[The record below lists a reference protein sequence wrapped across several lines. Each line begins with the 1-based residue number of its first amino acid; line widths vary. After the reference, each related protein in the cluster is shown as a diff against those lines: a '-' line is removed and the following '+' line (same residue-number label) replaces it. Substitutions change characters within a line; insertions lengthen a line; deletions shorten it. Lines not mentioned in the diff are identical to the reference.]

1 VAAEASVTTEV
12 FRRVTSALDAARIPY
27 MLTGSF
33 ASSHWGASR
42 ATQDIDLV
50 IDPTAEGLTQL
61 VRSLPAGEYYAD
73 LNTALEAHARRGMFN
88 VIDLATGWKLDF
100 IVKKARPFSAEE
112 FGRRKRVVID
122 GLPLF
127 IATAED
133 TVVSKLEWAKR
144 GGSTRQIE
152 DAAGIIRVQAG
163 LDHEYIRRW
172 VRELG
177 LEAQWAEATK
187 APGR

>member
-1 VAAEASVTTEV
+1 MTTEV
-12 FRRVTSALDAARIPY
+12 FRRVTSALDAAMIPY

-50 IDPTAEGLTQL
+50 IDPTAE
-61 VRSLPAGEYYAD
+61 SLQKLARLLPPGDYYAD
-73 LNTALEAHARRGMFN
+73 LNTALEALARRGMFN
-88 VIDLATGWKLDF
+88 VIDLATGWKIDF
-100 IVKKARPFSAEE
+100 IVKKHRPFSAEE
-112 FGRRKRVVID
+112 FRRRRSVVID
-122 GLPLF
+122 GLPLV

-133 TVVSKLEWAKR
+133 TVIAKLEWAKR

-152 DAAGIIRVQAG
+152 DAAGIVRVQAAG
-163 LDHEYIRRW
+163 LDREYIQRW

-177 LEAQWAEATK
+177 LEQEWAKAAT
-187 APGR
+187 AGTG